1 MSVEI
6 KSVIKVLKNELNAA
20 LGRKQELVELLS
32 EADLTRAK
40 DRLENFDDR
49 ISLALSQYDPTLHNA
64 ANRPDKKR
72 KGKEPKKTAK
82 LPIPFQRMIN
92 QQATAFLFGEQGTFS
107 NQTEEADEA
116 FAEFMGIIKDT
127 RFHSTIREAKTL
139 AGAETISAKLY
150 HLYLDDSGNI
160 ALKTKVLAYSK
171 GDHLYY
177 KKDEFGKLI
186 VFGRYYETTNNDKT
200 TEKHFDVYTSEQIY
214 RGKTSGIGWKVDV
227 ETNFIG
233 KIPVIIYEQPVEWDG
248 VQPLI
253 ERREEIQCK
262 DADVNDYFADPKL
275 VGEGIIK
282 GLPDS
287 EDTGAVIQVQ
297 NGGKVAYLTYDTA
310 PENRTNEY
318 HTLERL
324 IYGMTFS
331 ADISFDSI
339 KNMSVPSGKAWQY
352 VFMAPLLKAKNHQ
365 DRYGELIDREI
376 NLVKAVMKVLFP
388 KLDSDGKIDLLDV
401 SYEFASPMPDDVLD
415 DLTNIKTAVE
425 AGVMSIE
432 GGVRQNPLV
441 ENHGLELD
449 RLAQEKAQEQQRQ
462 QNLRLMDIT
471 EPTF

>member
-6 KSVIKVLKNELNAA
+6 KSVIQVLKNELNAA

-32 EADLTRAK
+32 ESDLTRVK

-49 ISLALSQYDPTLHNA
+49 IGIALSQYDPTLHNA

-92 QQATAFLFGEQGTFS
+92 QQATAFLFGQEGTFS
-107 NQTEEADEA
+107 NNNKDTDEA
-116 FAEFMGIIKDT
+116 FRSFMGIINNT

-150 HLYLDDSGNI
+150 HLYLEDGEV
-160 ALKTKVLAYSK
+160 AVKTKILAYSK

-186 VFGRYYETTNNDKT
+186 VFGRYYETTTNDKT
-200 TEKHFDVYTSEQIY
+200 IEKHFDVYTSEQIF
-214 RGKTSGIGWKVDV
+214 RGKASGIGWKVEV
-227 ETNFIG
+227 EANFIG

-253 ERREEIQCK
+253 DRREEIQCK

-275 VGEGIIK
+275 VGEGVIK
-282 GLPDS
+282 GLPDP
-287 EDTGAVIQVQ
+287 DDPGAVIQVQ
-297 NGGKVAYLTYDTA
+297 NGGKLSYLTYDSA
-310 PENRTNEY
+310 PENRINEY

-331 ADISFDSI
+331 ADISFDTI
-339 KNMSVPSGKAWQY
+339 KNMTIPSGKAWRY
-352 VFMAPLLKAKNHQ
+352 VFTAPLLKAKNHQ

-376 NLVKAVMKVLFP
+376 NLIKAIMKVLFP
-388 KLDSDGKIDLLDV
+388 KMDSSNEIDLLDV

-415 DLTNIKTAVE
+415 DLTNIKTAVD
-425 AGVMSIE
+425 GGFMSLE
-432 GGVRQNPLV
+432 GAVRQNPLV
-441 ENHGLELD
+441 EDYGRELE
-449 RLAQEKAQEQQRQ
+449 RLAQERAQEQQRQ
-462 QNLRLMDIT
+462 QNLRMIDIT

>member
-6 KSVIKVLKNELNAA
+6 KSVIQVLKNELNAA

-32 EADLTRAK
+32 ESDLTRAK

-49 ISLALSQYDPTLHNA
+49 IGIALSQYDPTLHDA
-64 ANRPDKKR
+64 ANRPDKRR

-92 QQATAFLFGEQGTFS
+92 QQATAFLFGREGTFS
-107 NQTEEADEA
+107 NNNKDTDEA
-116 FAEFMGIIKDT
+116 FRAFMGIINNT

-150 HLYLDDSGNI
+150 HLYLEDGEV
-160 ALKTKVLAYSK
+160 AVKTKILAYSK

-186 VFGRYYETTNNDKT
+186 VFGRYYETTTNDKT
-200 TEKHFDVYTSEQIY
+200 IEKHFDVYTSEQIF
-214 RGKTSGIGWKVDV
+214 RGKSSGIGWKVEV
-227 ETNFIG
+227 EANFIG

-275 VGEGIIK
+275 VGEGIVK
-282 GLPDS
+282 GLPDPD
-287 EDTGAVIQVQ
+287 DTGAVIQVQ
-297 NGGKVAYLTYDTA
+297 NGGKLSYLTYDSA

-331 ADISFDSI
+331 ADISFDTI
-339 KNMSVPSGKAWQY
+339 KNMTIPSGKAWRY

-376 NLVKAVMKVLFP
+376 NLIKAIMKVLFP
-388 KLDSDGKIDLLDV
+388 KMDSSNEIDLLDV

-415 DLTNIKTAVE
+415 NLTNIKTAVD
-425 AGVMSIE
+425 GGFMSLE
-432 GGVRQNPLV
+432 GAVRQNPLV
-441 ENHGLELD
+441 KDYGQELE
-449 RLAQEKAQEQQRQ
+449 RLAQERAQEQQRQ
-462 QNLRLMDIT
+462 QNLRMIDIT